1 MGNTVLEISVG
12 IPSYNE
18 GASLP
23 NLITSIVSQN
33 LPPSMHLLEVL
44 VSDDSN
50 DETSELLEEVAK
62 NNTSI
67 RSFHHRARRG
77 VSAAWNEILAEARG
91 DVIVLVDAD
100 TVASPDLLV
109 LLSSRISSKIGLV
122 AANSSPLSPKTF
134 FAKASFF
141 VGKWLQEIRRSFEAN
156 QFTVIGRGLAI
167 RSDVAKK
174 VTIPKDLL
182 APDLYIACRVKE
194 LGYDI
199 AYAEDA
205 IINFRPTESM
215 RDFASQVVR
224 AFLGHRQL
232 RKYSGTTLKK
242 IGVPSQIV
250 TAFEVARSYPLYA
263 MATAIAYILLPF
275 TLPRVL
281 RGASHYLWD
290 VPETSK
296 LKEGHKQSNR

>member
-1 MGNTVLEISVG
+1 MDISVG

-23 NLITSIVSQN
+23 GLIAGILSQN
-33 LPPSMHLLEVL
+33 LSPNMHLLEVL

-50 DETSELLEEVAK
+50 DGTPELLEEVAK
-62 NNTSI
+62 NSASI
-67 RSFHHRARRG
+67 KLLHHQERRG
-77 VSAAWNEILAEARG
+77 VSVAWNEILTEARG
-91 DVIVLVDAD
+91 HIIVLVDAD
-100 TVASPDLLV
+100 TIPSPDLLAS
-109 LLSSRISSKIGLV
+109 LSSKISSNVGLV
-122 AANSSPLSPKTF
+122 GANSSPLTPKSF

-156 QFTVIGRGLAI
+156 HFTVIGRGLAI
-167 RSDVAKK
+167 RSEVAKK
-174 VTIPKDLL
+174 TTLPKDLL
-182 APDLYIACRVKE
+182 APDLYIACRTKE

-205 IINFRPTESM
+205 MINFKPTESIS
-215 RDFASQVVR
+215 DFASQVVR

-232 RKYSGTTLKK
+232 KKYSGTTLKK
-242 IGVPSQIV
+242 ISIPSQIAK
-250 TAFEVARSYPLYA
+250 AFKVARNYPLCA
-263 MATAIAYILLPF
+263 MATAVAYALLPF

-281 RGASHYLWD
+281 RGASNYLWE

-296 LKEGHKQSNR
+296 LKEGLKQSKS